1 MIKDLI
7 FRCKK
12 CRTLNEVLNAKD
24 NLVKCEKCGLVHDLN
39 DLFGEKMIKEK
50 VITTE
55 IFTIDGN
62 CLKIIERERRW

>member
-12 CRTLNEVLNAKD
+12 CKALNEVLNAKD
-24 NLVKCEKCGLVHDLN
+24 KVKCDKCGLVYDLN
-39 DLFGEKMIKEK
+39 DLFNEKVIKEK

-62 CLKIIERERRW
+62 CMRIIERQRK

>member
-12 CRTLNEVLNAKD
+12 CKALNEVLDAKD
-24 NLVKCEKCGLVHDLN
+24 KVKCTRCGLVYNLN
-39 DLFGEKMIKEK
+39 DLFNEKVIKER

-62 CLKIIERERRW
+62 CLKIIERR

>member
-12 CRTLNEVLNAKD
+12 CKALNEVLDAKD
-24 NLVKCEKCGLVHDLN
+24 KVRCDRCGLVHDLS
-39 DLFGEKMIKEK
+39 DLFNEKVIKEK

-62 CLKIIERERRW
+62 CLKIIERERR

>member
-12 CRTLNEVLNAKD
+12 CKALNEVLDAKKD
-24 NLVKCEKCGLVHDLN
+24 KVKCDRCGLVHDLN
-39 DLFGEKMIKEK
+39 DLFNEKVIKEK

-62 CLKIIERERRW
+62 CMKTIERERR